1 MGMSSDTSNT
11 GPIST
16 SFSDSAVN
24 DKDSCEINI
33 QAASS
38 SLGNILTSCMDML
51 KIEDAEIRKKAVEFV
66 ASVPIGTVNAF
77 GKWIT
82 AIKAIADACSVT
94 GKLFSQSEIC
104 DFLTIAAKG
113 VNKERADAKIVNDA
127 AFHIYLDIMEN
138 YQNAEENLK
147 VHFPRVIADTISALD
162 KGIDTRGM
170 TVGAY
175 SIERYYQERKSTAP
189 KEDPLASYSSRPIG
203 NLEKA
208 EISNPPEESKKLTPT
223 YSEELAQNM
232 VHMTG
237 RSMQEIERAL
247 ANLPVADI
255 KKITKLS
262 ENYQRLEKYNNLL
275 SNPEAFQAEVEK
287 ELGRRLTDN
296 QLQHAINSIRK
307 SKTYIENIL
316 DGKFIPHGTH
326 GINHIKH
333 NLEYGYQ
340 LMGLMEPRKRR
351 SS

>member
-94 GKLFSQSEIC
+94 GKIFSQSEIC

-138 YQNAEENLK
+138 Y
-147 VHFPRVIADTISALD
+147 
-162 KGIDTRGM
+162 
-170 TVGAY
+170 
-175 SIERYYQERKSTAP
+175 
-189 KEDPLASYSSRPIG
+189 
-203 NLEKA
+203 
-208 EISNPPEESKKLTPT
+208 
-223 YSEELAQNM
+223 
-232 VHMTG
+232 
-237 RSMQEIERAL
+237 
-247 ANLPVADI
+247 
-255 KKITKLS
+255 
-262 ENYQRLEKYNNLL
+262 
-275 SNPEAFQAEVEK
+275 
-287 ELGRRLTDN
+287 
-296 QLQHAINSIRK
+296 
-307 SKTYIENIL
+307 
-316 DGKFIPHGTH
+316 
-326 GINHIKH
+326 
-333 NLEYGYQ
+333 
-340 LMGLMEPRKRR
+340 
-351 SS
+351 